1 MQTQTTESIIGQIRR
16 CNDAFEAAFTRQD
29 SEALAEL
36 YTNEGSLL
44 PPGAGELK
52 GKQAIRD
59 FWQGAM
65 QLGVAKARLTTGE
78 AEEHGDTATEI
89 GNFVLSSATGD
100 QIDHG
105 KYLVIWKRQNDRWY
119 LHRDIWNS
127 SQSAG

>member
-1 MQTQTTESIIGQIRR
+1 M
-16 CNDAFEAAFTRQD
+16 
-29 SEALAEL
+29 AEL